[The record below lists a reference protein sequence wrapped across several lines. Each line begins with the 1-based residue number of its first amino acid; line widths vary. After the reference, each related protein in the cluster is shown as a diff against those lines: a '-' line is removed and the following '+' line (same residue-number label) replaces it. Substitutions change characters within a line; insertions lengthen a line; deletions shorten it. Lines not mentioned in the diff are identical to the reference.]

1 MNAEQLKPKA
11 IKASERFLES
21 RGYEILETSWGCAA
35 GGADIIARDEAA
47 VVFVEVNARTGA
59 EAGFPAEAGT
69 EAKRAKFERTAI
81 AYMAGY
87 EETDASVRFDII
99 SMVVIGE
106 SRAMLRHH
114 INALSADSA

>member
-1 MNAEQLKPKA
+1 M
-11 IKASERFLES
+11 
-21 RGYEILETSWGCAA
+21 RGRR
-35 GGADIIARDEAA
+35 ADIIALDEAA

-69 EAKRAKFERTAI
+69 EAKRAKFECTAI

-87 EETDASVRFDII
+87 EETDVSVRFDII

-114 INALSADSA
+114 INVLSAESESESTLIPLTAFTPPSSGCFPWANWPLRTRRG

>member
-1 MNAEQLKPKA
+1 MNEEQLKPKA

-21 RGYEILETSWGCAA
+21 RGYEILETSWECAA
-35 GGADIIARDEAA
+35 GGADIIARDDAA

-59 EAGFPAEAGT
+59 EAGFSAEAGT

-87 EETDASVRFDII
+87 EETDVSVRFDII

-114 INALSADSA
+114 INAWGSCV